1 MAREKKSGDGGPV
14 NSFGIGSGGDA
25 LFRGGTWTPWSS
37 VFVGLIGAAGL
48 WLGVTL
54 EQWVI
59 VAFSGAVTL
68 VAGLWI
74 RASVRSHRDAR
85 RLERRAARD
94 TGR

>member
-1 MAREKKSGDGGPV
+1 M
-14 NSFGIGSGGDA
+14 DA
-25 LFRGGTWTPWSS
+25 
-37 VFVGLIGAAGL
+37 
-48 WLGVTL
+48 L

-94 TGR
+94 AGR